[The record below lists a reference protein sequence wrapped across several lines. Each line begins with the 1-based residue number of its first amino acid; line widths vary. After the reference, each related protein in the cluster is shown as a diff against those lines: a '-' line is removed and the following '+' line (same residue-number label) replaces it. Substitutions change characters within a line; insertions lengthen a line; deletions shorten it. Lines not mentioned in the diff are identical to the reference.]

1 MRSKLLELTESREN
15 LEKEMRDKVKGEFI
29 DLVVDLVNVNNGL
42 KCQIDQFKYL
52 IYINFYYNSLP
63 FKNFKSIKTNNT

>member
-1 MRSKLLELTESREN
+1 LRSKLLELTESREN

-42 KCQIDQFKYL
+42 KSQIDQFKYFFN
-52 IYINFYYNSLP
+52 YKF
-63 FKNFKSIKTNNT
+63 